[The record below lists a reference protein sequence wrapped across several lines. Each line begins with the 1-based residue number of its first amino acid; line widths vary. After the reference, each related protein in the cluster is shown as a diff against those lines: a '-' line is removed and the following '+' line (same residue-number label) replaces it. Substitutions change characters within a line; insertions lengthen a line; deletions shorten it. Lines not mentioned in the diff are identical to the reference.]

1 MLDPDLE
8 LDGLCDRL
16 LGLPTGKRLVE
27 ALRARGRTSI
37 TLSEIAERA
46 LRARA
51 GNPKEKRDG

>member
-16 LGLPTGKRLVE
+16 TGIDQTGKRFVE

-37 TLSEIAERA
+37 TLAEIAERA
-46 LRARA
+46 LRARKPEEPRA
-51 GNPKEKRDG
+51 HE